1 VPSIS
6 DLLEYDRADQ
16 AESMESDRT
25 DAIDSPQGN
34 RTALMDEVEAEDA
47 AARPYRAVVTEV
59 PGVDVYRVESAE
71 AVPAAPRRGARGEN
85 FVTDLPIALVSLALA
100 GVAFL
105 PWYKGP
111 KDFGLSSSGWAS
123 GTWGP
128 LIFFLAVGSV
138 VLVVLRR
145 VGVGVSLPVEESL
158 FHEGAGWISLVGA
171 VIKSRARPGP
181 EGLLTTSY
189 GAWIAI
195 GLAAV
200 LIILAGRMSPHAPLV
215 VRPGWHKARA
225 GIIGIV
231 ILSVVVAGSAVF
243 GATNKASTSTESGFL
258 AGTVQGRLPD
268 CADKFPLPPGVKPD
282 FGFGTGT
289 VCQAQ
294 LSSTKNSAVLT
305 KEFRALL
312 TKQKY
317 TFTELTGAPG
327 STVFTITK
335 PRCTTL
341 AVVPSETGSLVA
353 ISFTSCQVPPSP
365 GRR

>member
-1 VPSIS
+1 M
-6 DLLEYDRADQ
+6 DGRDG
-16 AESMESDRT
+16 DRT
-25 DAIDSPQGN
+25 G
-34 RTALMDEVEAEDA
+34 LMNEVEAEDA
-47 AARPYRAVVTEV
+47 APARPYRAIVSEV
-59 PGVDVYRVESAE
+59 PGVDVYTVEGAE
-71 AVPAAPRRGARGEN
+71 ITRATAPRRGTRGET
-85 FVTDLPIALVSLALA
+85 FVTDIPIGLVAAALA
-100 GVAFL
+100 GATFL

-111 KDFGLSSSGWAS
+111 SGFGISASGWAS

-128 LIFFLAVGSV
+128 LILFLAVGSV
-138 VLVVLRR
+138 LLVALRR
-145 VGVGVSLPVEESL
+145 IGISVSLPIEESL
-158 FHEGAGWISLVGA
+158 YHEGAGWIALVGA
-171 VIKSRARPGP
+171 VVKSRARPGP
-181 EGLLTTSY
+181 EGLLSTSF

-231 ILSVVVAGSAVF
+231 IIAVVVAGSAVF
-243 GATNKASTSTESGFL
+243 GATNKASTTTAGPDLL

-268 CADKFPLPPGVKPD
+268 CAEKFPLPPGVKPD
-282 FGFGTGT
+282 YGFGTGA

-294 LSSTKNSAVLT
+294 LSSTKSSAALT

-312 TKQKY
+312 TKEKY

-341 AVVPSETGSLVA
+341 AVVPSESGSLVA
-353 ISFTSCQVPPSP
+353 IAFSSCQVGATPAH
-365 GRR
+365 R